1 VTRKLNCWEFKNC
14 GREKG
19 GLMVEVLGE
28 CPVVTAMHL
37 DGTNGGQAGG
47 RSCWTVRGCGNR
59 LARAGIGTLNGCQ
72 KCEFFRRVAH
82 EEETTISAQLSSS
95 EVA

>member
-1 VTRKLNCWEFKNC
+1 VARKLNCWEYKNC

-19 GLMVEVLGE
+19 GLMVEALGE
-28 CPVVTAMHL
+28 CPVAAAMYL

-47 RSCWTVRGCGNR
+47 RSCWTVRNCGCR
-59 LARAGIGTLNGCQ
+59 LLRAGIGKLNGCQ
-72 KCEFFRRVAH
+72 NCEFYRRVCH
-82 EEETTISAQLSSS
+82 EEETPARPQFSSS